1 MKKNFTFSAAS
12 RSSEAAEKV
21 YKEDVKH
28 VKVW

>member
-1 MKKNFTFSAAS
+1 MSPVNSHFPLDV
-12 RSSEAAEKV
+12 EAAEKV